1 MNLDDLKRRAAET
14 AARMMSN
21 DTVRHAVEVA
31 IDTGRE
37 VAKEAKALG
46 DEVRRQID
54 AGRPVDD
61 DTAALK
67 ERLDRL
73 REEAQAPSEEDPA

>member
-1 MNLDDLKRRAAET
+1 MNLDDLKRRAVESAVKLM
-14 AARMMSN
+14 AN
-21 DTVRHAVEVA
+21 DTVREAV
-31 IDTGRE
+31 DS
-37 VAKEAKALG
+37 ALG
-46 DEVRRQID
+46 AGQAVADEFRTLRDEVRRQMD

-73 REEAQAPSEEDPA
+73 RESGDGTDTP